1 MSAERILMPFRRRS
15 DSGRDRGQLRGTR
28 GGRASVRKILYMTAV
43 TAICHNPAIHAF
55 YTRLCEK
62 DKPEK
67 VALVAAMRKLPTVL
81 NAAGRDRI
89 PRQVE
94 PWSTAIHA

>member
-1 MSAERILMPFRRRS
+1 MPFRHRS
-15 DSGRDRGQLRGTR
+15 DPGRDRGQLRGTR

-43 TAICHNPAIHAF
+43 TAIRHNPAIHAF
-55 YTRLCEK
+55 YTRLYEK

-67 VALVAAMRKLPTVL
+67 VALVAAMRKLLTVL
-81 NAAGRDRI
+81 NTADRDRV